1 MGYYTCKI
9 CQSPIRLSREAGK
22 QTNIDHRQVAGELK
36 KTNATFGKLEDLCG
50 AKSGRWN
57 QVATKPLESSKIFYK
72 VICWFDDTQG
82 TLKKNT

>member
-1 MGYYTCKI
+1 MYLCLHADGTRQPIVQPHHMYNCTPFYISANVCMGYYTCKI

-50 AKSGRWN
+50 AKSGR
-57 QVATKPLESSKIFYK
+57 
-72 VICWFDDTQG
+72 
-82 TLKKNT
+82 